1 MTDFDLVAQKIN
13 SYFCFEPAP
22 FDNKSAY
29 ELAAITNASLKKGD
43 KRSGVNESWQKV
55 KFDNQIVAIA
65 KTHGAK
71 ILYTDDSGQ
80 TEFAK
85 IAGLKVVHTWELE
98 LPAEY
103 AQISLIR
110 DEDD

>member
-55 KFDNQIVAIA
+55 KFDR
-65 KTHGAK
+65 
-71 ILYTDDSGQ
+71 LLR
-80 TEFAK
+80 
-85 IAGLKVVHTWELE
+85 LKKSFLGKLFETSKEKVFK
-98 LPAEY
+98 
-103 AQISLIR
+103 
-110 DEDD
+110 